1 MYDRINI
8 YFKLCKDGKLM
19 KDTYN
24 THWKFISIMMILL
37 ILVIV
42 SFTMIFKG
50 NNEAQPTFVVATSN
64 NIIPK
69 PLSYEKGEGKFILK
83 KDASIYVKGNTEEET
98 EEISKIAEFI
108 RGKLKTSTGF
118 ELNIIKSDNPSAGS
132 IYLTTIGS
140 EEDQGNE
147 GYKIITTPENI
158 KIIAYKPEGLSRGI
172 QTLRQLLPAD
182 IEKDTLVTDVEWSIP
197 VSTINDKPEYSH
209 RGLMIDVARHFFT
222 VDEIKRQIDLAAQYK
237 INRVH
242 LHLTDDQGWRLEIKK
257 WPDLTAIGGSTQVGD
272 GPGGYYT
279 QEEFKDL
286 VKYAAERYVEII
298 PEIDMPGHTNAALA
312 SYGFLNPD
320 GKKKPL
326 YTGTSVGFSSLM
338 THDEKTY
345 EFIDDVIREVSEISP
360 SEYIHIGGDEA
371 YSIEK
376 EDYDYFVGRVS
387 KIVEKYGKTPIG
399 WDPIDTSPEINS
411 SVVLQN
417 WKDSNEVA
425 RKKEIQMIISIAPK
439 AYLDMKYNESTP
451 YGLTWAGY
459 IPVET
464 AYKWDPTDYAPKE
477 LILGIEAPLWTETIE
492 DRKAMDYMIY
502 PRLLGY
508 AEIGW
513 TPKEA
518 RDWIE
523 YKSRLEKQGERM
535 KNQGINYY
543 NDSNIWGSNVLDFVS

>member
-1 MYDRINI
+1 
-8 YFKLCKDGKLM
+8 M

>member
-1 MYDRINI
+1 
-8 YFKLCKDGKLM
+8 M
-19 KDTYN
+19 KDTSN

-50 NNEAQPTFVVATSN
+50 NNEAQPTFVVESSN
-64 NIIPK
+64 NDIIPK

-140 EEDQGNE
+140 EKDQGNE
-147 GYKIITTPENI
+147 GYKIITTPENV
-158 KIIAYKPEGLSRGI
+158 KVIAYKPEGLSRGI

-182 IEKDTLVTDVEWSIP
+182 IEKDTVVTDVEWSIP
-197 VSTINDKPEYSH
+197 VSTIYDKPEYSH
-209 RGLMIDVARHFFT
+209 RGLMIDVTRHFFT

-242 LHLTDDQGWRLEIKK
+242 LHLTDDQGWRIEIKK
-257 WPDLTAIGGSTQVGD
+257 WPDLTAIGGSTQVGG

-279 QEEFKDL
+279 QEEFKDI
-286 VKYAAERYVEII
+286 VKFAAERYVEII

-312 SYGFLNPD
+312 SYDFLNPD

-360 SEYIHIGGDEA
+360 SKYIHIGGDEA
-371 YSIEK
+371 YSTKK

-399 WDPIDTSPEINS
+399 WDPIDTSPKIDS

-417 WKDSNEVA
+417 WKDSNEAA
-425 RKKEIQMIISIAPK
+425 RKKEMQMIISIAPK
-439 AYLDMKYNESTP
+439 AYLDMKYNENTP
-451 YGLTWAGY
+451 YGVNWAGY

-464 AYKWDPTDYAPKE
+464 AYKWNPTDYAPKE
-477 LILGIEAPLWTETIE
+477 LILGIEAPLWTETI
-492 DRKAMDYMIY
+492 DNTKAMDYMIY

-543 NDSNIWGSNVLDFVS
+543 NDSSVWGSNGLDFAP